1 MTKLANYLEK
11 VDLRDTK
18 FVGTI
23 AFGNEEM
30 TLPDGSKVALGLDD
44 GHWVMVYQKTAGA
57 EFKVFEFDTKNK
69 KILVDNKSGG
79 EGEVKL
85 FKQLAGYFFEHA
97 NIEDLV
103 TILPPRT

>member
-1 MTKLANYLEK
+1 MTKLASYLEK
-11 VDLRDTK
+11 VDLRDTN

-23 AFGNEEM
+23 AFGNEER

-57 EFKVFEFDTKNK
+57 EFKVFEFDQKHK
-69 KILVDNKSGG
+69 KIMVDSKVGG
-79 EGEVKL
+79 EGEVRL
-85 FKQLAGYFFEHA
+85 FKQLAAYFFEQA

-103 TILPPRT
+103 TIIPLRA